1 MNDDSTIDQME
12 ITTKVY
18 AEAMLRAD
26 TLKVDQD
33 LFIWNITED
42 SYYFEIVSADDPI
55 PAQVYEPY
63 ITRHFT
69 YKEKPHE

>member
-1 MNDDSTIDQME
+1 MNDSTIDQME

-26 TLKVDQD
+26 TLKKEQV

-42 SYYFEIVSADDPI
+42 SYYFEITSVDEPI

-63 ITRHFT
+63 ITRYFNP
-69 YKEKPHE
+69 KEKPHE